1 MNPAVLLRPV
11 IDADSDLLFGWINDH
26 DLVVFNAPFREVSRP
41 EHDAWFSRIQS
52 RNDVAFFMIEDTE
65 SGKAIGSCQLLNI
78 HSVHRSA
85 ELQIR
90 IGSTTSQNRGS
101 GSEAVRQLIAYG
113 FSKLELHRIAAYGF
127 SKLEL
132 HRIALH
138 VFATNQRAIRVYEK
152 NGFVREGL
160 LRQAAC
166 IDGQW
171 LDVVCMARVRGLD
184 D

>member
-11 IDADSDLLFGWINDH
+11 VDADSDLLFRWINDH
-26 DLVVFNAPFREVSRP
+26 DLVVLNAPFREVSRP
-41 EHDAWFSRIQS
+41 EHDAWFSRIRSQK
-52 RNDVAFFMIEDTE
+52 DVALFMIEDTE

-78 HSVHRSA
+78 HPVHRSA

-90 IGSTTSQNRGS
+90 IGCSASQNRGS

-113 FSKLELHRIAAYGF
+113 FSKLD
-127 SKLEL
+127 L

-138 VFATNQRAIRVYEK
+138 VFATNLRAIRVYEK

-160 LRQAAC
+160 HRQAAC
-166 IDGQW
+166 IDGRW
-171 LDVVCMARVRGLD
+171 VDVVSMAKVKGLD

>member
-11 IDADSDLLFGWINDH
+11 VDADSDLLFGWINDH

-90 IGSTTSQNRGS
+90 IGSTTSQDRGS

-113 FSKLELHRIAAYGF
+113 FSKLELD
-127 SKLEL
+127 
-132 HRIALH
+132 RIALH

>member
-1 MNPAVLLRPV
+1 MNSAVLLRPV
-11 IDADSDLLFGWINDH
+11 VDADSDLLFGWINDH
-26 DLVVFNAPFREVSRP
+26 DLVVFNAPFLEVSRP
-41 EHDAWFSRIQS
+41 EHDAWFSRIRS
-52 RNDVAFFMIEDTE
+52 RKDVVFFMIEDTE

-90 IGSTTSQNRGS
+90 IGSTTSQNRES

-113 FSKLELHRIAAYGF
+113 FSSLG
-127 SKLEL
+127 L

-166 IDGQW
+166 IDGHW

>member
-11 IDADSDLLFGWINDH
+11 VDADSDLLFGWINDH
-26 DLVVFNAPFREVSRP
+26 DLVVFNAPFREVFRP

-113 FSKLELHRIAAYGF
+113 FSKLELHRIA
-127 SKLEL
+127 
-132 HRIALH
+132 LH

>member
-1 MNPAVLLRPV
+1 MSPAVLLRPV

-52 RNDVAFFMIEDTE
+52 RKDVAFFMIEDTK

-113 FSKLELHRIAAYGF
+113 FSKLDLR
-127 SKLEL
+127 
-132 HRIALH
+132 RIALH